1 MALSMSVMILIPF
14 VFTLLVLLLVKA
26 PKVGASLIGAVIMA
40 LFALFGVRFFSHAGG
55 IGMPGVVEIAIVAP
69 FMFVLLILLF
79 VKAPKAAVTL
89 VGVVVLIILAG
100 LVFFVPVTRHRR
112 TQQTLLCD
120 QSAGRVVQVLPE
132 GVRIQEVS
140 GDGLTIVNP
149 PTLPGSGP
157 VLSVPSPIWSEGV
170 EDEYVA
176 DVYPSRK
183 RAVGAL
189 GSRLQEWIG
198 QVVEEASQ
206 PAEVV
211 LFQEDH
217 QRSLLWE
224 LERAIETALPDVR
237 CSIEAGLRNI
247 EPHEIGVTFQFA
259 DVRTESILRGRSH
272 RELRTV
278 SGQVTARARH
288 GRQETNVTQSFAEKP
303 WVEDFA
309 SFANERPQEQYIVAR
324 SWETCTSENEARD
337 QALRDATNQ
346 VSALVAQ
353 KWPGRPA
360 QTVSSTDLLDGGF
373 VLDQFVQSFDGM
385 SGRFW
390 REAMLVDTSA
400 QKLGRL
406 GSRMAAQ
413 VRVQRITWAGMILS
427 ALGVLVVII
436 VAYLFLNMAT
446 KGYYVWSLRIAGT
459 VLAIAG
465 VISILL
471 VLR

>member
-1 MALSMSVMILIPF
+1 
-14 VFTLLVLLLVKA
+14 
-26 PKVGASLIGAVIMA
+26 PKVGAWVVGGVILLTPILFLRLGMAGA
-40 LFALFGVRFFSHAGG
+40 FARAEG
-55 IGMPGVVEIAIVAP
+55 IPLLVVPAS
-69 FMFVLLILLF
+69 FLFVLVIILLA
-79 VKAPKAAVTL
+79 KAPKAAAGVIVAIL
-89 VGVVVLIILAG
+89 VAVLAG
-100 LVFFVPVTRHRR
+100 LVFFIPVTRRQR
-112 TQQTLLCD
+112 TEQTLLYD
-120 QSAGRVVQVLPE
+120 QSAGRVTQILPE
-132 GVRIQEVS
+132 GVRYEKVNR
-140 GDGLTIVNP
+140 DGLAIVKQV
-149 PTLPGSGP
+149 TLPGSGRA
-157 VLSVPSPIWSEGV
+157 SSEPSPIWSEGV

-183 RAVGAL
+183 AAIRSLGAQ
-189 GSRLQEWIG
+189 LQGWLQQAIA
-198 QVVEEASQ
+198 EANE
-206 PAEVV
+206 PPRIV
-211 LFQEDH
+211 LFMEEH
-217 QRSLLWE
+217 ERSLLWE
-224 LERAIETALPDVR
+224 LERSIEDALSGIR
-237 CSIEAGLRNI
+237 CSVEASLRNI
-247 EPHEIGVTFQFA
+247 DDDEIGITLRFDSVTTGRVPWA
-259 DVRTESILRGRSH
+259 AEDRGPHLVSGRVSAKARSAWD
-272 RELRTV
+272 EKTV
-278 SGQVTARARH
+278 SQD
-288 GRQETNVTQSFAEKP
+288 FIEKP

-309 SFANERPQEQYIVAR
+309 QYVGEHPDRQLMVAR
-324 SWETCTSENEARD
+324 SRGACTSENEARN

-360 QTVSSTDLLDGGF
+360 QTISSADLLEGGL
-373 VLDQFVQSFDGM
+373 VVDQFVQSFDGL

-390 REAMLVDTSA
+390 REAMLIDTSA